1 MSIYMSEILYT
12 LKEIDN
18 RVAPL
23 VFIIRSWARSV
34 ELTNSNPGRWITN
47 FSLTLL
53 VIFFLQNKAKVLP
66 PLQVLMNLS
75 SIYFFMIYLYLS
87 KKTYIY

>member
-1 MSIYMSEILYT
+1 MSEILYT

-23 VFIIRSWARSV
+23 VFIVRCWAKV
-34 ELTNSNPGRWITN
+34 VGLTNSNPGRWITN

-53 VIFFLQNKAKVLP
+53 VIFFLQNKAVLP
-66 PLQVLMNLS
+66 PLQVLMDLS
-75 SIYFFMIYLYLS
+75 GI
-87 KKTYIY
+87 